1 MDDEVFGSDVVTVDA
16 WDEHEQR
23 RLGGVRR
30 IIGDI
35 FFDDSDGE
43 EPYDDPD
50 GGDFDDVPEDDSDE
64 VPEESQH
71 VEKVAVKPSWVN
83 SRIDTDKMMSDLFR
97 PGTNHVTDGL
107 RGGGKTFQ
115 AVAYSEAMVKGVYP
129 SMQKVVLLTNI
140 IFVKRVRLDGPFEE
154 QFEMETPPDV
164 YHVTSMEAMFRVMTK
179 LLRKHGRTDV
189 MFLLVLD
196 EAQNFLLADEYQQDT
211 SINFIKLYG
220 TTRKFNMCIWL
231 LTPSINNLPP
241 RARNFLDAD
250 PSGYVTCQ
258 WRKNKQAAVM
268 FIREHH
274 TEGIDPR
281 ELTTM
286 KMGQNAMP
294 VWFRVT
300 GTSWTRPLEELGV
313 GEYGYDHLANADF
326 KVSISR
332 DPERAFDFTEFMER
346 CSDVPSYKIASVM
359 QNFFDRM
366 DGKAPP
372 DDGDFEQK
380 VDPKEEKTA
389 EIRRMRELGLT
400 FDNIEYITGVA
411 ASTCRLWL
419 KKYGDSHSAAGPD
432 GAGSPTRTGGGGP
445 VRSSRGR
452 LPKGV
457 SREGSVNPKTVVSTS
472 ENTPEKGT
480 FSGYSKNV
488 SVAQNSDSQH
498 FAQQQRNPPSDA
510 PYISIPRDPPEEGV
524 FASGLPEAPRTVG
537 GQLTPDGATGD
548 DGEEESE

>member
-1 MDDEVFGSDVVTVDA
+1 MFGSDVTTTDVWDA
-16 WDEHEQR
+16 HEQR
-23 RLGGVRR
+23 RLGVARR
-30 IIGDI
+30 IIGDL
-35 FFDDSDGE
+35 FFDDSGREGFEDDADDDE
-43 EPYDDPD
+43 FEDDTEDDP
-50 GGDFDDVPEDDSDE
+50 EE
-64 VPEESQH
+64 VEVQSQT
-71 VEKVAVKPSWVN
+71 VEIPGIRPSWV
-83 SRIDTDKMMSDLFR
+83 STRIDTDRMMSDLFR

-115 AVAYSEAMVKGVYP
+115 AVAYAEAMVKGYYP
-129 SMQKVVLLTNI
+129 SMAKTVLLTNI
-140 IFVKRVRLDGPFEE
+140 IFVKRVKLDGPYEE
-154 QFEMETPPDV
+154 QYVMETPPDV

-179 LLRKHGRTDV
+179 LLRKYGRTEV

-258 WRKNKQAAVM
+258 WRKNKQAAVR

-281 ELTTM
+281 ELTTLR
-286 KMGQNAMP
+286 MGQNAAP

-300 GTSWTRPLEELGV
+300 GTSWTRPLDELGI

-366 DGKAPP
+366 DGKIPP
-372 DDGDFEQK
+372 DDEDFVPK
-380 VDPKEEKTA
+380 TDPKEEKAA

-400 FDNIEYITGVA
+400 FDNIEFITGIA

-419 KKYGDSHSAAGPD
+419 RKYDNSLSAAGPD
-432 GAGSPTRTGGGGP
+432 GAGSPTRTGGGGS
-445 VRSSRGR
+445 VRTSRGR

-457 SREGSVNPKTVVSTS
+457 SREGSVNPKTVVPTS
-472 ENTPEKGT
+472 GNTPGT
-480 FSGYSKNV
+480 GDFPGESNNL
-488 SVAQNSDSQH
+488 SVAQKSHSQH

-510 PYISIPRDPPEEGV
+510 PYISIPSDPAEAGV
-524 FASGLPEAPRTVG
+524 SASGLPETPRTVG
-537 GQLTPDGATGD
+537 GRLTPEGAPED
-548 DGEEESE
+548 DGEEVQG

>member
-1 MDDEVFGSDVVTVDA
+1 MDGNGFVSDVVAMDA

-30 IIGDI
+30 IIGDLYY
-35 FFDDSDGE
+35 DDSD
-43 EPYDDPD
+43 DDE
-50 GGDFDDVPEDDSDE
+50 FDDDTEETGFDDDSDE
-64 VPEESQH
+64 GVVECQH
-71 VEKVAVKPSWVN
+71 VVDMVVKPSWVN
-83 SRIDTDKMMSDLFR
+83 GRVDTDRMMSDIFR

-115 AVAYSEAMVKGVYP
+115 AVAYSEAMVMGLYP
-129 SMQKVVLLTNI
+129 SMPKVVLLTNI
-140 IFVKRVRLDGPFEE
+140 IFVKRVKLDGPFEE
-154 QFEMETPPDV
+154 QFVMETPPDV
-164 YHVTSMEAMFRVMTK
+164 FHVTSMEAMFRVMTK

-258 WRKNKQAAVM
+258 WRKNRQAAVQ
-268 FIREHH
+268 FIRDHH
-274 TEGIDPR
+274 MDDIDPR
-281 ELTTM
+281 QLTTM
-286 KMGQNAMP
+286 KMGQNAAP

-326 KVSISR
+326 KVSNSR

-372 DDGDFEQK
+372 DDSEFVQK

-400 FDNIEYITGVA
+400 FDNIEYITGIA
-411 ASTCRLWL
+411 SSTCRLWL
-419 KKYGDSHSAAGPD
+419 KKYDNSRSATSSD
-432 GAGSPTRTGGGGP
+432 GAGSPERTGSGGP
-445 VRSSRGR
+445 VRTSRGR
-452 LPKGV
+452 TPRGV
-457 SREGSVNPKTVVSTS
+457 SREGSVNSKTMLATS
-472 ENTPEKGT
+472 ENILETDV

-488 SVAQNSDSQH
+488 SVAENSHSQR

-510 PYISIPRDPPEEGV
+510 SYISIPSDPQKDG
-524 FASGLPEAPRTVG
+524 FSSSGLPETPRTVD
-537 GQLTPDGATGD
+537 GQLTHEGTPGVE
-548 DGEEESE
+548 GEEVSE

>member
-1 MDDEVFGSDVVTVDA
+1 MDGNFGTDAADA
-16 WDEHEQR
+16 WEEHEQR
-23 RLGGVRR
+23 RLGIRR

-35 FFDDSDGE
+35 FFDDSDE
-43 EPYDDPD
+43 EE
-50 GGDFDDVPEDDSDE
+50 FDDDSEEEFDED
-64 VPEESQH
+64 PEESADDGTEHSQH
-71 VEKVAVKPSWVN
+71 IKTLELRPSWIN
-83 SRIDTDKMMSDLFR
+83 SNTDTDRLMADIFR

-115 AVAYSEAMVKGVYP
+115 AVAYAQPMVEGFFP
-129 SMQKVVLLTNI
+129 SMGRVILLTNI
-140 IFVKRVRLDGPFEE
+140 IFVKRVRLDGPYEE
-154 QFEMETPPDV
+154 QYVMETPPGV
-164 YHVTSMEAMFRVMTK
+164 YHVTSMEAMFRVMTC
-179 LLRKHGRTDV
+179 LLRKYGRTEV
-189 MFLLVLD
+189 TFLLVLD

-258 WRKNKQAAVM
+258 WRKNKAAAVQ

-274 TEGIDPR
+274 MEGIDPR

-286 KMGQNAMP
+286 RMGQNAPP

-300 GTSWTRPLEELGV
+300 GTSWTRPLEDLGI
-313 GEYGYDHLANADF
+313 GEFGYDHLANADF
-326 KVSISR
+326 KVSMSR

-359 QNFFDRM
+359 QDFFDRM
-366 DGKAPP
+366 DGKVPP

-380 VDPKEEKTA
+380 VDPKEEKAA
-389 EIRRMRELGLT
+389 EIRRMRDLGLT
-400 FDNIEYITGVA
+400 FDNIEYITGIA

-419 KKYGDSHSAAGPD
+419 KKYDNSLSATGSD
-432 GAGSPTRTGGGGP
+432 GAGSPTRTGSGGP
-445 VRSSRGR
+445 ARTSRGR
-452 LPKGV
+452 SPKGV
-457 SREGSVNPKTVVSTS
+457 SHEVSVSPKTVEITR
-472 ENTPEKGT
+472 ENTPENGDFT
-480 FSGYSKNV
+480 GDSTNL
-488 SVAQNSDSQH
+488 SVAQNSHSQR

-510 PYISIPRDPPEEGV
+510 PYISIPSNPPEGG
-524 FASGLPEAPRTVG
+524 FSGSELPGTPRTVG
-537 GQLTPDGATGD
+537 GQLTPGGTPGD
-548 DGEEESE
+548 DGEEDSE